1 MRTSVKYTDND
12 IDEDMKLTR
21 SDYLKIIHH
30 YQPRESNRERRN
42 HLRDVKT
49 RAHRILA
56 SKLCRCIKAPN
67 ANAAVMESRRIGY
80 CSRAIFNQ
88 RGLRHHGF
96 RCKTK
101 RGTLRPKLTRDI
113 TKTSRRLRIRL

>member
-1 MRTSVKYTDND
+1 MKTGVKYTDND

-30 YQPRESNRERRN
+30 YLPRDS
-42 HLRDVKT
+42 HT
-49 RAHRILA
+49 RKGGISGDIKSRAQRILA
-56 SKLCRCIKAPN
+56 GKLCRCIKASN
-67 ANAAVMESRRIGY
+67 ANTETRRIGY

-101 RGTLRPKLTRDI
+101 RGTLRPRLTRDI
-113 TKTSRRLRIRL
+113 TKMSRRLRIRP